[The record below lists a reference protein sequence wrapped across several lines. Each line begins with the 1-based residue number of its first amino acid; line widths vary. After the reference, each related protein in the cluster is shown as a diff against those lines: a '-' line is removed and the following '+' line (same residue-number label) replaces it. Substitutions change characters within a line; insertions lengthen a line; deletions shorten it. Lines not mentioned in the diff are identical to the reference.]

1 MSVDF
6 NEEKEFD
13 LFLLIQQCNFEKLT
27 ELFAIHYFPDV
38 NVLKE
43 YHQNVIFIAA
53 RYIRYDSQCL
63 KMISFLINHRLN
75 PLLIDSNKQ
84 NVLFFTCAAGL
95 IETTKYL
102 YENFAFDKYQ
112 VDIMKETPLFYAVK
126 YNRVDIVNYLYSKGF
141 DINHQNAYGENC
153 LFSLNGKKKVE
164 MTKEEAIKFYEKE
177 NSLRGILQLDNEQ
190 KKGVSLCF
198 CEDYYNYFYGVMPID
213 TSYIN
218 VFDIIPYNDGF
229 LLRYPDKENPEALEP
244 GLVSKKMISTLDEYK
259 DIHRVLDVNTIYKL
273 NKQIREGKSA
283 ELVLLA
289 EALHEKK
296 ISDIAD
302 NVVKRKNVKVILIA
316 GPSSSGKTTFAKRL
330 GIQLRLNGLKPV
342 TISVDDYFVER
353 EQTPLDEN
361 GKYNFECIEAIDL
374 KLFNEHLTTLLN
386 GGEILCPTFDF
397 KEGSKK
403 YTGKKMRLA
412 EDEVLVIEGI
422 HCLNDKLTES
432 IPKELKYKI
441 YISALTVLNVDYYN
455 RISTTDSRL
464 IRRMVRDHNFRGYT
478 AMHTL
483 QMWNS
488 VNKGENQYIFPF
500 QDEADSMFN
509 TSLIYELCVLKKYAL
524 PMLQEID
531 NSYVEYAEAKRLC
544 EFLKYFEDIEDKYV
558 PQNSLLREFIGGSI
572 FEY

>member
-1 MSVDF
+1 MNIKLDNENINVEDNKSIIELFGDKLKGNNHIIACDINNEIKTLNYIPKENDNVSFVDVSSRDGRRTYIRGLLFIMSMAF
-6 NEEKEFD
+6 NECYPEA
-13 LFLLIQQCNFEKLT
+13 FLSVNYQLT
-27 ELFAIHYFPDV
+27 NAMYCEVDNLKVTREMIE
-38 NVLKE
+38 NVSK
-43 YHQNVIFIAA
+43 
-53 RYIRYDSQCL
+53 
-63 KMISFLINHRLN
+63 K
-75 PLLIDSNKQ
+75 
-84 NVLFFTCAAGL
+84 
-95 IETTKYL
+95 
-102 YENFAFDKYQ
+102 
-112 VDIMKETPLFYAVK
+112 MKEIVSKKL
-126 YNRVDIVNYLYSKGF
+126 DI
-141 DINHQNAYGENC
+141 
-153 LFSLNGKKKVE
+153 KKVE
-164 MTKEEAIKFYEKE
+164 MSKEEAIKFYEKE

-190 KKGVSLCF
+190 KKGVSLYF
-198 CEDYYNYFYGVMPID
+198 CEGYYNYFYGVMPIN
-213 TSYIN
+213 TEYIN
-218 VFDIIPYNDGF
+218 VFEIVPYNDGI
-229 LLRYPDKENPEALEP
+229 LLRYPDKSNPNALEA
-244 GLVSKKMISTLDEYK
+244 GVASKKMIAILDEYK

-273 NKQIREGKSA
+273 NKQIREGKA
-283 ELVLLA
+283 PEFVLLA

-302 NVVKRKNVKVILIA
+302 NIINRKNVKVILIA

-353 EQTPLDEN
+353 KDTPLDEN

-374 KLFNEHLTTLLN
+374 KLFNDNLTTLLN

-403 YTGKKMRLA
+403 YTGKKMSLA

-441 YISALTVLNVDYYN
+441 YISALTILNIDYYN

-464 IRRMVRDHNFRGYT
+464 IRRMVRDYNFRGYT
-478 AMHTL
+478 AIHTL
-483 QMWNS
+483 QIWNS
-488 VNKGENQYIFPF
+488 VNNGENQYIFPY

-524 PMLQEID
+524 PMLEEID

-558 PQNSLLREFIGGSI
+558 PENSILREFIGGSV

>member
-1 MSVDF
+1 MNIKLDNENINVEDNKSIIELFGDKLKGNNHIIACDINNEIKTLKYIPKENDNVSFLDVTSRDGRRTYIRGLLFIMSMAF
-6 NEEKEFD
+6 NECYPEA
-13 LFLLIQQCNFEKLT
+13 FLSVNYQLT
-27 ELFAIHYFPDV
+27 NAMYCEVDNLKVTREMIE
-38 NVLKE
+38 NVSK
-43 YHQNVIFIAA
+43 
-53 RYIRYDSQCL
+53 
-63 KMISFLINHRLN
+63 K
-75 PLLIDSNKQ
+75 
-84 NVLFFTCAAGL
+84 
-95 IETTKYL
+95 
-102 YENFAFDKYQ
+102 
-112 VDIMKETPLFYAVK
+112 MKEIVSKKL
-126 YNRVDIVNYLYSKGF
+126 DI
-141 DINHQNAYGENC
+141 
-153 LFSLNGKKKVE
+153 KKVE
-164 MTKEEAIKFYEKE
+164 MSKEEAIKFYEKE

-190 KKGVSLCF
+190 KKGVSLYF
-198 CEDYYNYFYGVMPID
+198 CEGYYNYFYGVMPIN
-213 TSYIN
+213 TEYIN
-218 VFDIIPYNDGF
+218 VFEIVPYNDGI
-229 LLRYPDKENPEALEP
+229 LLRYPDKSNPNALEA
-244 GLVSKKMISTLDEYK
+244 GVASKKMIAILDEYK

-353 EQTPLDEN
+353 KDTPLDKN

-374 KLFNEHLTTLLN
+374 KLFNDNLTTLLN

-403 YTGKKMRLA
+403 YTGKKMSLA

-441 YISALTVLNVDYYN
+441 YISALTILNIDYYN

-464 IRRMVRDHNFRGYT
+464 IRRMVRDYNFRGYT
-478 AMHTL
+478 AIHTL
-483 QMWNS
+483 QIWNS
-488 VNKGENQYIFPF
+488 VNNGENQYIFPY

-524 PMLQEID
+524 PMLEEID

-558 PQNSLLREFIGGSI
+558 PENSILREFIGGSV

>member
-1 MSVDF
+1 MNIKLDNENINVEDNKSIIELFGDKLKGNNHIIACDINNEIKTLKYIPKENDNVSFVDVTSRDGRRTYIRGLLFIMSMAF
-6 NEEKEFD
+6 NECYPEA
-13 LFLLIQQCNFEKLT
+13 FLSVNYQLT
-27 ELFAIHYFPDV
+27 NAMYCEVDNLKVTREMIE
-38 NVLKE
+38 NVSK
-43 YHQNVIFIAA
+43 
-53 RYIRYDSQCL
+53 
-63 KMISFLINHRLN
+63 K
-75 PLLIDSNKQ
+75 
-84 NVLFFTCAAGL
+84 
-95 IETTKYL
+95 
-102 YENFAFDKYQ
+102 
-112 VDIMKETPLFYAVK
+112 MKEIVSKKL
-126 YNRVDIVNYLYSKGF
+126 DI
-141 DINHQNAYGENC
+141 
-153 LFSLNGKKKVE
+153 KKVE
-164 MTKEEAIKFYEKE
+164 MSKEEAIKFYEKE

-190 KKGVSLCF
+190 KKGVSLYF
-198 CEDYYNYFYGVMPID
+198 CEGYYNYFYGVMPIN
-213 TSYIN
+213 TEYIN
-218 VFDIIPYNDGF
+218 VFEIVPYNDGI
-229 LLRYPDKENPEALEP
+229 LLRYPDKSNPNALEA
-244 GLVSKKMISTLDEYK
+244 GVASKKMIAILDEYK

-353 EQTPLDEN
+353 KDTPLDKN

-374 KLFNEHLTTLLN
+374 KLFNDNLTTLLN

-403 YTGKKMRLA
+403 YTGKKMSLA

-441 YISALTVLNVDYYN
+441 YISALTILNIDYYN

-464 IRRMVRDHNFRGYT
+464 IRRMVRDYNFRGYT
-478 AMHTL
+478 AIHTL
-483 QMWNS
+483 QIWNS
-488 VNKGENQYIFPF
+488 VNNGENQYIFPY

-524 PMLQEID
+524 PMLEEID

-558 PQNSLLREFIGGSI
+558 PENSILREFIGGSV
-572 FEY
+572 FGY

>member
-1 MSVDF
+1 MNIKLDNENINVEDNKSIIELFGDKLKGNNHIIACDINNEIKTLNYIPKENDNVSFVDVTSRDGRRTYIRGLLFIMSMAF
-6 NEEKEFD
+6 NECYPEA
-13 LFLLIQQCNFEKLT
+13 FLSVNYQLT
-27 ELFAIHYFPDV
+27 NAMYCEVDNLKVTREMIE
-38 NVLKE
+38 NVSK
-43 YHQNVIFIAA
+43 
-53 RYIRYDSQCL
+53 
-63 KMISFLINHRLN
+63 K
-75 PLLIDSNKQ
+75 
-84 NVLFFTCAAGL
+84 
-95 IETTKYL
+95 
-102 YENFAFDKYQ
+102 
-112 VDIMKETPLFYAVK
+112 MKEIVSKKL
-126 YNRVDIVNYLYSKGF
+126 DI
-141 DINHQNAYGENC
+141 
-153 LFSLNGKKKVE
+153 KKVE
-164 MTKEEAIKFYEKE
+164 MSKEEAIKFYEKE

-190 KKGVSLCF
+190 KKGVSLYF
-198 CEDYYNYFYGVMPID
+198 CEGYYNYFYGVMPIN
-213 TSYIN
+213 TEYIN
-218 VFDIIPYNDGF
+218 VFEIVPYNDGI
-229 LLRYPDKENPEALEP
+229 LLRYPDKSNQNALEA
-244 GLVSKKMISTLDEYK
+244 GVASKKMIAILDEYK

-353 EQTPLDEN
+353 KDTPLDKN

-374 KLFNEHLTTLLN
+374 KLFNDNLTTLLN

-403 YTGKKMRLA
+403 YTGKKMSLA

-441 YISALTVLNVDYYN
+441 YISALTILNIDYYN

-464 IRRMVRDHNFRGYT
+464 IRRMVRDYNFRGYT
-478 AMHTL
+478 AIHTL
-483 QMWNS
+483 QIWNS
-488 VNKGENQYIFPF
+488 VNNGENQYIFPY

-524 PMLQEID
+524 PMLEEID

-558 PQNSLLREFIGGSI
+558 PENSILREFIGGSV

>member
-1 MSVDF
+1 MNIKLDNENINVEDNKSIIELFGDKLKGNNHIIACDINNEIKTLNYIPKENDNVSFVDVTSRDGRRTYIRGLLFIMSMAF
-6 NEEKEFD
+6 NECYPEA
-13 LFLLIQQCNFEKLT
+13 FLSVNYQLT
-27 ELFAIHYFPDV
+27 NAMYCEVDNLKVTREMIE
-38 NVLKE
+38 NVSK
-43 YHQNVIFIAA
+43 
-53 RYIRYDSQCL
+53 
-63 KMISFLINHRLN
+63 K
-75 PLLIDSNKQ
+75 
-84 NVLFFTCAAGL
+84 
-95 IETTKYL
+95 
-102 YENFAFDKYQ
+102 
-112 VDIMKETPLFYAVK
+112 MKEIVSKKL
-126 YNRVDIVNYLYSKGF
+126 DI
-141 DINHQNAYGENC
+141 
-153 LFSLNGKKKVE
+153 KKVE
-164 MTKEEAIKFYEKE
+164 MSKEEAIKFYEKE

-190 KKGVSLCF
+190 KKGVSLYF
-198 CEDYYNYFYGVMPID
+198 CEGYYNYFYGVMPIN
-213 TSYIN
+213 TEYIN
-218 VFDIIPYNDGF
+218 VFEIVPYNDGI
-229 LLRYPDKENPEALEP
+229 LLRYPDKSNPNALEA
-244 GLVSKKMISTLDEYK
+244 GVASKKMIAILDEYK

-353 EQTPLDEN
+353 KDTPLDKN

-374 KLFNEHLTTLLN
+374 KLFNDNLTTLLN

-403 YTGKKMRLA
+403 YTGKKMSLA

-441 YISALTVLNVDYYN
+441 YISALTILNIDYYN

-464 IRRMVRDHNFRGYT
+464 IRRMVRDYNFRGYT
-478 AMHTL
+478 AIHTL
-483 QMWNS
+483 QIWNS
-488 VNKGENQYIFPF
+488 VNNGENQYIFPY

-524 PMLQEID
+524 PMLEEID

-558 PQNSLLREFIGGSI
+558 PENSILREFIGGSV